1 MKTIPVLLMLLTVVL
16 LSPKSLHAEEPGHK
30 MKCACMI
37 ADEAKMAG
45 ENKMMQQKM
54 EAQMKAEAEEFDK
67 LIAELNASTGDKKV
81 ATMAAI
87 INKMAQK
94 QKEMKAKCD
103 MMMGMMKKDG
113 KPEAKPG
120 ATMGEVDYYTCKM
133 HPSVHWPIPGKC
145 PICSMDLVPV
155 FKKARGT
162 KTGAKPEAEEA
173 KQGEEVKKAEDPHA
187 EHKH

>member
-1 MKTIPVLLMLLTVVL
+1 MKTIPVLMMLLTVVL
-16 LSPKSLHAEEPGHK
+16 MSPKSLHAEQPGHK
-30 MKCACMI
+30 MKCACMKS
-37 ADEAKMAG
+37 DEANKAE
-45 ENKMMQQKM
+45 ENKGIQQEM
-54 EAQMKAEAEEFDK
+54 EAQMKAEAVEFDR

-81 ATMAAI
+81 AIMAAI

-113 KPEAKPG
+113 KPEAKQG
-120 ATMGEVDYYTCKM
+120 AKMGAVDYYTCRM
-133 HPSVHWPIPGKC
+133 HPSVHWPIPAKC

-155 FKKARGT
+155 FKKAPGT

-173 KQGEEVKKAEDPHA
+173 KPGGEVKNAEDPRA